1 MEGGARNKFEDV
13 VMQMADQNH
22 LAPAQK
28 DLLQQH
34 LRQFFSDYRTPSHPP
49 YAACPCLPL
58 KSGSVLEGLRW
69 CLEFRGGIFR
79 GIGVERLRLWLPRM
93 IHGAIVE
100 LNEKGGSSEVSISDY
115 IKKKYADLPWAH
127 FTMLKHHL
135 AKLCDSGEL
144 FLTPRRGYLVAGA
157 KANLGMKSRNRFKG
171 KRLKKKRRL
180 SRGCKKDERRKVT
193 VQTEANE
200 QLYKVICKE
209 VDEWK
214 NQVVEDLPEMEN
226 GRVKG
231 KSQQQTHEIE
241 IGVEQG
247 QSQQHM
253 ENPPSPEVHPGF
265 EVCLG
270 QGQPQVC
277 MENQPEESSPEK
289 PPGFDLTTVEE
300 IFESLKQLELK
311 PGSDTTNEEIE
322 EEAPEL
328 VNSPPQGHVIFED
341 MMPIQDPQLQLEV
354 RNPER
359 PPELKQTPEKVATKV
374 TQHRRKLRSW
384 QKWNSS
390 QPNTPTNSV
399 EAPLPSQNQ
408 EPVEE
413 LKLPGSAEPLEQPEF
428 QSQGRPREE
437 KSDTVLCPRCNS
449 AETKYLRYDKRMNL
463 PRNFCGNCERSWTV
477 GGRTYKKERS
487 WTVGGRTYKK
497 YKGKVP
503 MAGKHTVVPALASEL
518 RAEKQRP
525 KLRRRQEQDTAQ
537 LSTMTE
543 YLEAPLVSQL
553 LDPHQGRGLSSSRR
567 RLRTREPKP
576 DTNVVE
582 STWPINHNQPEEQQQ
597 KVTKQRRPR
606 DCGRP
611 RKLE

>member
-1 MEGGARNKFEDV
+1 
-13 VMQMADQNH
+13 
-22 LAPAQK
+22 
-28 DLLQQH
+28 
-34 LRQFFSDYRTPSHPP
+34 
-49 YAACPCLPL
+49 
-58 KSGSVLEGLRW
+58 
-69 CLEFRGGIFR
+69 
-79 GIGVERLRLWLPRM
+79 M

-100 LNEKGGSSEVSISDY
+100 LNEKGGSSEVSISDH

-157 KANLGMKSRNRFKG
+157 KANLGMKYRNRFKG
-171 KRLKKKRRL
+171 KRLKKKRSL
-180 SRGCKKDERRKVT
+180 SRACKKDEGRKVA

-209 VDEWK
+209 VDERK
-214 NQVVEDLPEMEN
+214 NQVVEDLPETEN

-241 IGVEQG
+241 IVVGLG
-247 QSQQHM
+247 QSQPHM
-253 ENPPSPEVHPGF
+253 ENPLSPEVPPGF
-265 EVCLG
+265 EVCLE

-277 MENQPEESSPEK
+277 RENQPEESSPEK
-289 PPGFDLTTVEE
+289 PPGLDLTAVEE

-322 EEAPEL
+322 EEVPEL
-328 VNSPPQGHVIFED
+328 ESSPPRGHAFFED
-341 MMPIQDPQLQLEV
+341 MMPIQDPQQQLEL

-359 PPELKQTPEKVATKV
+359 SPELKQTPDKVATKV
-374 TQHRRKLRSW
+374 TQPRRKLRSW

-399 EAPLPSQNQ
+399 EAPPPSQHQ

-437 KSDTVLCPRCNS
+437 KSDTVTVLCPRCNS

-463 PRNFCGNCERSWTV
+463 PRNFCRNCERSWTV
-477 GGRTYKKERS
+477 GGRTYKKERC
-487 WTVGGRTYKK
+487 WTVAGRTYKK
-497 YKGKVP
+497 DKGEVP

-518 RAEKQRP
+518 RAEKPRP

-537 LSTMTE
+537 LSTMTD
-543 YLEAPLVSQL
+543 YLEAPLVLQV
-553 LDPHQGRGLSSSRR
+553 LDPHQGRGLSRSRR

-582 STWPINHNQPEEQQQ
+582 SAWAITHNLPEEQQQ

-606 DCGRP
+606 GCGRP